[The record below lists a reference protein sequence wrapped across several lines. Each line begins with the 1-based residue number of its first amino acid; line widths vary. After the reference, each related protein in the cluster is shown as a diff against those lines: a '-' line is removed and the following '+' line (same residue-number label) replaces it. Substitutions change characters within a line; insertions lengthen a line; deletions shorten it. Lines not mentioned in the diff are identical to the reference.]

1 MRNLSQKRLNRY
13 FYRPM
18 EKVAYQPETHAM
30 ITPSE
35 VIEYLYCPRFI
46 YFMHCLNIPQ
56 HEDHR
61 FKVLKGREVHKRR
74 EKENRDYLRKKIG
87 AVKKEIGVYLASPTL
102 RVRGI
107 VDEVL
112 TLAEG
117 TMAPLD
123 YKYTEPSEVVY
134 RTHRV
139 QIILYGLMI
148 EEAYGVP
155 VKHGYVAYIRGGSQL
170 YEVEIDS
177 AARQEVKTVVNDIFR
192 IIETGYH
199 LKVVIWHK
207 SR

>member
-1 MRNLSQKRLNRY
+1 
-13 FYRPM
+13 M

-35 VIEYLYCPRFI
+35 VMEYLYCPRFV
-46 YFMHCLNIPQ
+46 YFMHCMNIPQ

-139 QIILYGLMI
+139 QVILYGLMI

-199 LKVVIWHK
+199 PKRTSYRVRCTDCCYKNICV
-207 SR
+207 

>member
-1 MRNLSQKRLNRY
+1 
-13 FYRPM
+13 M

-35 VIEYLYCPRFI
+35 VMEYLYCPRFV
-46 YFMHCLNIPQ
+46 YFMHCMNIPQ
-56 HEDHR
+56 HEDYR

-139 QIILYGLMI
+139 QVILYGLMI

-177 AARQEVKTVVNDIFR
+177 VARQEVKTVVNDIFR

-199 LKVVIWHK
+199 PKRTSYRVRCTDCCYKNICV
-207 SR
+207 

>member
-1 MRNLSQKRLNRY
+1 
-13 FYRPM
+13 M

-35 VIEYLYCPRFI
+35 VMEYLYCPRFV
-46 YFMHCLNIPQ
+46 YFMHCMNIPQ

-139 QIILYGLMI
+139 QVILYGLMI

-177 AARQEVKTVVNDIFR
+177 VARQEVKTVVNDIFR

-199 LKVVIWHK
+199 PKRTSYRVRCTDCCYKNICV
-207 SR
+207 

>member
-1 MRNLSQKRLNRY
+1 MNI
-13 FYRPM
+13 
-18 EKVAYQPETHAM
+18 ATHQPETHAM

-56 HEDHR
+56 HEDRR
-61 FKVLKGREVHKRR
+61 FKVLKGREVHQRR
-74 EKENRDYLRKKIG
+74 EKENQDYLRKKIG
-87 AVKKEIGVYLASPTL
+87 VTKKEVGIYLASPSL

-112 TLAEG
+112 TLEDG

-123 YKYTEPSEVVY
+123 YKYTEANEVVY

-139 QIILYGLMI
+139 QVVLYGLLI
-148 EEAYGVP
+148 EEAYRTAVTR
-155 VKHGYVAYIRGGSQL
+155 GYVAYIRGSSQL
-170 YEVEIDS
+170 YEVNIDVG
-177 AARQEVKTVVNDIFR
+177 ARQEANGIVDDIFA

-199 LKVVIWHK
+199 PQRTPYRVRCVDCCYKNICV
-207 SR
+207 

>member
-1 MRNLSQKRLNRY
+1 
-13 FYRPM
+13 M
-18 EKVAYQPETHAM
+18 EKAAYQPETHAM

-35 VIEYLYCPRFI
+35 IIEYLYCPRFV
-46 YFMHCLNIPQ
+46 YFMHCMNIPQ

-74 EKENRDYLRKKIG
+74 ERENRDYLLKKIG
-87 AVKKEIGVYLASPTL
+87 VVKKEIGVYLASPSL

-112 TLAEG
+112 TLTEG

-123 YKYTEPSEVVY
+123 YKYTEPNEVVY

-139 QIILYGLMI
+139 QVTLYGLMI

-155 VKHGYVAYIRGGSQL
+155 VKHGYVAYIRSGSQL

-177 AARQEVKTVVNDIFR
+177 AARQEVKKVVDDIFR

-199 LKVVIWHK
+199 PKRTPYRVRCTDCCYKNICV
-207 SR
+207 